1 MKTRKVTI
9 PTRDTNGFLIGFR
22 EVNAL
27 WECPTCGGEMGNPQL
42 RQYTEDGFFG
52 QIHTWE
58 NPCGH
63 IAHYK
68 NLQIV
73 GDAE

>member
-1 MKTRKVTI
+1 MKVKKITI
-9 PTRDTNGFLIGFR
+9 PVRDSNGFMVGFK
-22 EVNAL
+22 EVDVL
-27 WECPTCGGEMGNPQL
+27 WQCPDCGGEMGNPQPA
-42 RQYTEDGFFG
+42 QHVEDGFFG

-63 IAHYK
+63 VTHYK

-73 GDAE
+73 GAAK